1 MLILTADAAIELAN
15 WDSSKVRDK
24 LRRDIDAHVASVRAA
39 KLSDLIAHYEV
50 CLARNILSCVM
61 FSQTD
66 ISTLDIYVFG
76 FMNYAYNIIPV
87 MNKLRVNMGFKI
99 LIIWLIYLQKQLNV
113 ALLEP
118 VEALIDAAGDDT
130 WPAIKNLLQRETVPA
145 ISGLSSSLSGFD
157 LDQKTLD
164 KILASLSDYARNVV
178 EMKAK
183 EEAGRVLI
191 RMKDR

>member
-1 MLILTADAAIELAN
+1 MMLILTADAAIELAN

-99 LIIWLIYLQKQLNV
+99 LII
-113 ALLEP
+113 
-118 VEALIDAAGDDT
+118 
-130 WPAIKNLLQRETVPA
+130 
-145 ISGLSSSLSGFD
+145 
-157 LDQKTLD
+157 
-164 KILASLSDYARNVV
+164 
-178 EMKAK
+178 
-183 EEAGRVLI
+183 
-191 RMKDR
+191 